1 MHPQRLPSLWAQA
14 AFHIKSCIFPGVD
27 LWVPWPTECGGNASE
42 TSEPRS
48 SRVGRITHFLL
59 PATLALGAH
68 PSKLSHQARRSPSHT
83 EQPLEWELKGSTNSL
98 GETAAQ
104 SAIRVVSFDAPAAL
118 RPQMTAAPVN
128 RKRKNQPGFFLVT
141 SRILRVKWLV
151 FQVTI
156 FSGGFLVSIDNYWG
170 LIWVEIY
177 FHKRENHCLH
187 FMKFLLRLTFYYL
200 SHTFIFPHLKMP
212 LLNRIH
218 SHTVNILS
226 MSILGENAK

>member
-156 FSGGFLVSIDNYWG
+156 F
-170 LIWVEIY
+170 
-177 FHKRENHCLH
+177 
-187 FMKFLLRLTFYYL
+187 
-200 SHTFIFPHLKMP
+200 
-212 LLNRIH
+212 
-218 SHTVNILS
+218 
-226 MSILGENAK
+226 